1 MTLDTENAKLFFKL
15 FLPILDYVNLKCKR
29 QIISVLTDNNF
40 LSKMSKV
47 KYNIV
52 QNILILDFFEISI
65 LIFIQ
70 EL

>member
-1 MTLDTENAKLFFKL
+1 
-15 FLPILDYVNLKCKR
+15 
-29 QIISVLTDNNF
+29 
-40 LSKMSKV
+40 MSKV